1 MENAAGTGSEF
12 DSTDDSEEKKF
23 VASSLCALI
32 ILLCT
37 IKLFILIYAFDIC
50 SEIFLQHKKAE
61 NESINAYWPLLA

>member
-12 DSTDDSEEKKF
+12 DGTDSDEKKF

-32 ILLCT
+32 ILLRT

-50 SEIFLQHKKAE
+50 SEIFLQQKKAE

>member
-12 DSTDDSEEKKF
+12 DGTDSDEKKF

-32 ILLCT
+32 ILLRT